1 MYIAHFKE
9 NDIKDEQQNREGM
22 SNNHTHLN
30 GLQLTK
36 EECRVLE
43 HLKRKREA
51 ENKKYERLYPNKS

>member
-1 MYIAHFKE
+1 MYNTHFSE
-9 NDIKDEQQNREGM
+9 SNIKDEQQNREGM
-22 SNNHTHLN
+22 SKDHSHLN

-51 ENKKYERLYPNKS
+51 ENKKYERL